1 MANYPRCALVV
12 EPNDSARTDLYAA
25 LESLTIQASG
35 ASTAQQAMQCLPL
48 GFDLMLLNADV
59 PEGALE
65 LVEAA
70 FTLRHPPTIVVTG
83 TRPDPWC
90 VFELAKAGAHAYLM
104 SPVSAASVHACLRGF
119 SVSTHLMKLLR
130 PLVGH
135 LGMKEI
141 QARVRRALL
150 LEALARTNGSRRSA
164 AQLLGVTRPAIQ
176 KWLRTFAADELSP
189 TESC

>member
-1 MANYPRCALVV
+1 
-12 EPNDSARTDLYAA
+12 
-25 LESLTIQASG
+25 
-35 ASTAQQAMQCLPL
+35 
-48 GFDLMLLNADV
+48 MLLNVDVSADVNADV
-59 PEGALE
+59 PGGALE

-70 FTLRHPPTIVVTG
+70 FTLRHPPTIMVMG
-83 TRPDPWC
+83 ARPDPWC
-90 VFELAKAGAHAYLM
+90 VFELAKAGAHAYLRP
-104 SPVSAASVHACLRGF
+104 PVSAASIHACLRGF
-119 SVSTHLMKLLR
+119 SVSTHLVKLLR

-135 LGMKEI
+135 IGMKEI

-189 TESC
+189 SESC

>member
-1 MANYPRCALVV
+1 MVSYPRCALVV
-12 EPNDSARTDLYAA
+12 EPNDSARTDLFAA

-35 ASTAQQAMQCLPL
+35 ASTAREAMQFLPL

-70 FTLRHPPTIVVTG
+70 FTLRQPPTIVVMG
-83 TRPDPWC
+83 TQPDPSC

-104 SPVSAASVHACLRGF
+104 SPVSAASVHTCLRGF
-119 SVSTHLMKLLR
+119 NVSTHLVKLLR

-135 LGMKEI
+135 IGMKEI

-150 LEALARTNGSRRSA
+150 LEALARSNGSRRSA

-176 KWLRTFAADELSP
+176 KWLRTFAADEVTTSKP
-189 TESC
+189 C

>member
-1 MANYPRCALVV
+1 MARYPRCALVV
-12 EPNDSARTDLYAA
+12 EPNDSVRTELYAA
-25 LESLTIQASG
+25 LESLTIQSSG

-48 GFDLMLLNADV
+48 GFDLMLVNAEL

-70 FTLRHPPTIVVTG
+70 FALRQPPMIVVTG
-83 TRPDPWC
+83 TKPDPCC

-104 SPVSAASVHACLRGF
+104 PPVSAPAVQACLRGF
-119 SVSTHLMKLLR
+119 NVSSHLVKLLR

-135 LGMKEI
+135 IGMKEI

-150 LEALARTNGSRRSA
+150 LEALARSNGSRRSA

-176 KWLRTFAADELSP
+176 KWLRTLSTDELSP
-189 TESC
+189 SESC

>member
-35 ASTAQQAMQCLPL
+35 ASTAQQAIQCLPL

-70 FTLRHPPTIVVTG
+70 FTLRHPPTIVVMG

-104 SPVSAASVHACLRGF
+104 SPVSAASLHACLRGF

-189 TESC
+189 SETC

>member
-1 MANYPRCALVV
+1 MASYPRCALVV
-12 EPNDSARTDLYAA
+12 EPNDSARTDLFAA

-35 ASTAQQAMQCLPL
+35 ASTAQQAIQCLPL
-48 GFDLMLLNADV
+48 GFDLLLLNADV

-70 FTLRHPPTIVVTG
+70 FTLRHPPTIVVMG

-189 TESC
+189 SESC

>member
-1 MANYPRCALVV
+1 MAGYPRCALIV
-12 EPNDSARTDLYAA
+12 EPNDSARTELYAV
-25 LESLTIQASG
+25 LESLTIQSSG
-35 ASTAQQAMQCLPL
+35 ASTAEQAMQCLPL
-48 GFDLMLLNADV
+48 GFDLMIVNADL

-70 FTLRHPPTIVVTG
+70 FTLRQPPMIMVTG
-83 TRPDPWC
+83 AKPDPQC
-90 VFELAKAGAHAYLM
+90 VFELAKAGAHAYLVP
-104 SPVSAASVHACLRGF
+104 PVSAAAIHACLRGF
-119 SVSTHLMKLLR
+119 SVSSHLVKLLR

-135 LGMKEI
+135 IGMKEI

-150 LEALARTNGSRRSA
+150 LEALARSNGSRRSA

-176 KWLRTFAADELSP
+176 KWLRTLNADELTP

>member
-35 ASTAQQAMQCLPL
+35 ASTAQQAIQCLPL